1 MGLLDQLAGQVMGS
15 LSGQQDQ
22 PGSTSGAMGAV
33 MALVERAGG
42 VPALLEQLRA
52 SGLGDQVASWIGTGA
67 NHAISGE
74 QLSSAVGDGA
84 LAQVARQ
91 SGIEPSA
98 LSGALA
104 GLLPQVIDHL
114 SPNGNMPSEDLLS
127 QGLNM
132 LKGKLFN

>member
-1 MGLLDQLAGQVMGS
+1 MGS
-15 LSGQQDQ
+15 LGGQQDPSAQ
-22 PGSTSGAMGAV
+22 GSGAMAAV

-42 VPALLEQLRA
+42 VPALLEQLRQ

-74 QLSSAVGDGA
+74 QLSAAVGHGE

-91 SGIEPSA
+91 SGLEPSA
-98 LSGALA
+98 LSGSLA
-104 GLLPQVIDHL
+104 ALLPQVIDHL
-114 SPNGNMPSEDLLS
+114 SPNGNIPADDMLG
-127 QGLNM
+127 QGLDL